1 MRGDIVEAGKLL
13 GQTWEQKKKFS
24 PMITNPLID
33 DMYNTAIDV
42 GAYGGKVSG
51 AGGGGFMYFIC
62 RYDRKQAVAKALQK
76 RGGRIMDFMF
86 EPQGVI
92 SWSVHQ

>member
-1 MRGDIVEAGKLL
+1 MKGDIVEAGKLL

-24 PMITNPLID
+24 SKITNPLID
-33 DMYNTAIDV
+33 RMYNAAIDA

-62 RYDRKQAVAKALQK
+62 EYDRKQLVAKALQ
-76 RGGRIMDFMF
+76 RQGGIINDFMF
-86 EPQGVI
+86 EPEGAV